1 MKIYLPNL
9 NLLDITM
16 SRNIRQ
22 DILDNMKC
30 LSIITYWDRNT
41 IDFLSNFAHS
51 RKIRLSTK
59 NPSFK

>member
-1 MKIYLPNL
+1 MQVYLPHL

-22 DILDNMKC
+22 DILDNMQS

-51 RKIRLSTK
+51 RKIRLTTK